1 MRKTSALLA
10 ATAVAATIAI
20 PVDASAASA
29 AATPSTPSSTTTATT
44 STRATGTTGTTT
56 ATGPAGTTT
65 PAVPTFDFRDCPRLP
80 TGVDPAK
87 WRCEVLVAQGSATI
101 GGATLPFDFTAVTH
115 AEGPLPDGTPGQV
128 FGGFRA
134 ARLPVPGRQSG
145 DGHGPK
151 LWTQPRLT
159 AAPDFYSQSGA
170 MSLTFQFT
178 GPRLGE
184 HCSIGTAAAP
194 VQVAAARVPGT
205 TQWLSQNPPIITFQV
220 LDQTLAV
227 PEVSGCG
234 RAAGELDRR
243 FALPSPSG
251 ANRLSGTAFYS
262 FKTYD
267 QF

>member
-1 MRKTSALLA
+1 MRKTPAILA
-10 ATAVAATIAI
+10 ATTIAAATIAI
-20 PVDASAASA
+20 PVDASAATA
-29 AATPSTPSSTTTATT
+29 APGSGSTTAIP
-44 STRATGTTGTTT
+44 S
-56 ATGPAGTTT
+56 
-65 PAVPTFDFRDCPRLP
+65 FDYRDCPQLP
-80 TGVDPAK
+80 VGVDPAK
-87 WRCEVLVAQGSATI
+87 WRCEVLVADGTATV
-101 GGATLPFDFTAVTH
+101 GGATLPFAFTAVTH

-151 LWTQPRLT
+151 LWMQPHL
-159 AAPDFYSQSGA
+159 AAIPDFYSQSGA
-170 MSLTFQFT
+170 MSLTFQLT

-184 HCSIGTAAAP
+184 HCSIGTPDAP

-205 TQWLSQNPPIITFQV
+205 TQWLSQDPPVITFQV

-234 RAAGELDRR
+234 RAAEELNRR

-251 ANRLSGTAFYS
+251 ANRLGGTVFYS

-267 QF
+267 QLQSQDRRSDQS

>member
-1 MRKTSALLA
+1 MRKTSAFLA

-29 AATPSTPSSTTTATT
+29 ATAPTGT
-44 STRATGTTGTTT
+44 STAASPTGI
-56 ATGPAGTTT
+56 AGTT
-65 PAVPTFDFRDCPRLP
+65 PVPTFDFRDCPQLP

-87 WRCEVLVAQGSATI
+87 WRCEVLVAQGTATV

-134 ARLPVPGRQSG
+134 ARLPAPGRQSG

-151 LWTQPRLT
+151 LWMQPHLT
-159 AAPDFYSQSGA
+159 TVPDFYSQSGA
-170 MSLTFQFT
+170 MTLTFQLT
-178 GPRLGE
+178 GPHLGE
-184 HCSIGTAAAP
+184 HCSIGTTAAP
-194 VQVAAARVPGT
+194 VQVAAARVPGS

-234 RAAGELDRR
+234 RATEELNRR
-243 FALPSPSG
+243 FGLPSPSG

-267 QF
+267 QL

>member
-20 PVDASAASA
+20 PVDASAA
-29 AATPSTPSSTTTATT
+29 ATPSTPSSPSSPTT
-44 STRATGTTGTTT
+44 STGATGTT
-56 ATGPAGTTT
+56 TT
-65 PAVPTFDFRDCPRLP
+65 PVVPTFDFRDCPQLP
-80 TGVDPAK
+80 TGVDPTK
-87 WRCEVLVAQGSATI
+87 WRCEVLVAQGTATI

-128 FGGFRA
+128 IGGFRA

-151 LWTQPRLT
+151 LWMRPHLT

-170 MSLTFQFT
+170 MSLTFQLT

-234 RAAGELDRR
+234 RDAEELNRR

-267 QF
+267 QL

>member
-20 PVDASAASA
+20 PVDAGAANA
-29 AATPSTPSSTTTATT
+29 A
-44 STRATGTTGTTT
+44 
-56 ATGPAGTTT
+56 TT
-65 PAVPTFDFRDCPRLP
+65 PAVPNFDFRDCPQLP

-87 WRCEVLVAQGSATI
+87 WRCEVLVAQGTATI
-101 GGATLPFDFTAVTH
+101 GAATLPFDFTAVTH

-134 ARLPVPGRQSG
+134 ARLPIPGRQSG
-145 DGHGPK
+145 DGRNHDHGHGPK
-151 LWTQPRLT
+151 LWMQPHLT

-170 MSLTFQFT
+170 MSLTFQLT

-184 HCSIGTAAAP
+184 HCSIGTTAAP
-194 VQVAAARVPGT
+194 VQIAAARVPGT

-234 RAAGELDRR
+234 RAAEELNRR
-243 FALPSPSG
+243 FGLPSPSG

-267 QF
+267 QL